1 MANTNPVAN
10 IKNINK
16 ISNNNKNNNNN
27 NNKSN
32 SKHSNTVNTNVNN
45 NKKINAPDVNNV
57 KKVISSNNLEKNNTT
72 ISENIKDSKQQFIEY
87 GRVASSNYYLLIGI
101 TSVIIICILIY
112 FFSDTFRVARALDTM
127 LIYQGFQRISSLEY
141 QKVGSKRL
149 GNMYIS
155 SAYNATHI
163 GYQMYDYTSSKMVL
177 SILQCGARYL
187 EFNVF
192 NSEFG
197 ENAYPVVSM
206 GYKKGEWKMMITDT
220 PLEKVFEVI
229 AKNAFKLY
237 DGTEGVYNPED
248 CLFIGL
254 NLNTNSNLNCLN
266 LISFLITKYFANRLL
281 PNEFSYQNSHN
292 IPNLQIQQLMGKV
305 IIFTSN
311 GFQGS
316 GLEEIVNYT
325 WDKDEINPNPQH
337 NLQRLHYKKLLEP
350 GFDEVA
356 LKNYNKTG
364 LTIIVPHIE
373 GDFYNT
379 NYDTI
384 KAFELGCQF
393 IAMEFQ
399 YINPNMDYYI
409 TRFKEKSFIMK
420 SRDLQNGFKDIKNDD
435 DTDDSDD
442 DQEQEQEQEQDLEN
456 PARK

>member
-1 MANTNPVAN
+1 ME
-10 IKNINK
+10 
-16 ISNNNKNNNNN
+16 NNNNNNN

-32 SKHSNTVNTNVNN
+32 SKHSNNVNANVNNN

-57 KKVISSNNLEKNNTT
+57 KKVISNNNSEKNSSTV
-72 ISENIKDSKQQFIEY
+72 SENIKDSKQQFIEY
-87 GRVASSNYYLLIGI
+87 GRVAASNYYLLIGI

-112 FFSDTFRVARALDTM
+112 FFSDTFRVARALDSM
-127 LIYQGFQRISSLEY
+127 LIYQGFQRISSLNY
-141 QKVGSKRL
+141 QKLGSKRL

-155 SAYNATHI
+155 SAYNSTHI

-197 ENAYPVVSM
+197 QNAYPVVSM

-220 PLEKVFEVI
+220 PLENVFEVI

-237 DGTEGVYNPED
+237 DGAEGVYNPED

-281 PNEFSYQNSHN
+281 PNEYSYQNSNN
-292 IPNLQIQQLMGKV
+292 IPNLQLQQLMGKV
-305 IIFTSN
+305 VFFTSD

-325 WDKDEINPNPQH
+325 WDNVDKKPNH
-337 NLQRLHYKKLLEP
+337 NLQRLHYKTLLEP
-350 GFDEVA
+350 GFDEIG

-364 LTIIVPHIE
+364 LTIIVPHVE

-399 YINPNMDYYI
+399 YINSYMDMYI
-409 TRFKEKSFIMK
+409 TRYKNQSFILKDSVLQSGKTNLKKGNTPKNTSPSPQTTKQQSIK
-420 SRDLQNGFKDIKNDD
+420 SSFSN
-435 DTDDSDD
+435 
-442 DQEQEQEQEQDLEN
+442 
-456 PARK
+456 